1 MRNMIDSLLN
11 HAELMKTAGEVTL
24 LPEDVEGAPV
34 RPTCFFYHR
43 TKRYNV
49 TIAYRRQGDNS
60 VVYGAAFCRPGDQ
73 FSKHRGREI
82 ALGRM
87 ETYNYVIRNPGGAR
101 WEVHE
106 SILDNLARQ
115 HFVPYVPDNFRP

>member
-1 MRNMIDSLLN
+1 MRKMIDSLLD
-11 HAELMKTAGEVTL
+11 HAKVMNAVREVTL
-24 LPEDVEGAPV
+24 LPEDADGVPG
-34 RPTCFFYHR
+34 RPACFFYHR

-73 FSKHRGREI
+73 FSKRRGREI

-87 ETYNYVIRNPGGAR
+87 ETYDHVIRNPGGAR

-106 SILDNLARQ
+106 SILDRLTRQ
-115 HFVPYVPDNFRP
+115 HLNSYVPDNFRP

>member
-1 MRNMIDSLLN
+1 MRKMIDSIID
-11 HAELMKTAGEVTL
+11 HAEFMNAVREVTL
-24 LPEDVEGAPV
+24 LPEDAGGVPQ
-34 RPTCFFYHR
+34 RPACFFYHR

-60 VVYGAAFCRPGDQ
+60 VVYGAAFCRPADQ
-73 FSKHRGREI
+73 FSKRRGREI

-87 ETYNYVIRNPGGAR
+87 ETYDHVIRNPGGAR

-106 SILDNLARQ
+106 SILDRLTRQ
-115 HFVPYVPDNFRP
+115 HFVPYVPENFRP